1 MNKIRGKSLNMNTT
15 TKTFRKLIE
24 KNTRKINKNKKIF
37 YNKTE
42 ELFHS
47 LNKVFFK
54 AELKETDADYM
65 FKEIKNQ
72 IRLNQEMIDL
82 YGKNAKSK
90 IIPRSREPIKFD
102 KNLIINPLSYEET
115 KYVRYT
121 PFRVG
126 NKYDND
132 KKLNLPCILTSNIRT
147 VYKRDSPG
155 KESVK
160 SKKDNNESNTNT
172 IDRNIYNT
180 INTESSLMNTN
191 KNYNITFNN
200 ENRNNNKIINYFSKT
215 NDNMNM
221 KNSSNNNS
229 TFSFGNKSNNSF
241 DRYKYVMTL
250 DNLSENVEN
259 NQTRHR
265 RYFKFND
272 YGCSSFKN
280 KYNYISNNYFKYFI
294 LFQ

>member
-1 MNKIRGKSLNMNTT
+1 MFKFRGKSLNMNNT

-24 KNTRKINKNKKIF
+24 KNTRKNNLNKKIF

-42 ELFHS
+42 EIFHS

-54 AELKETDADYM
+54 AELKETDEDYM

-72 IRLNQEMIDL
+72 IRLNQEMVDL
-82 YGKNAKSK
+82 YGKNAKNK
-90 IIPRSREPIKFD
+90 IFPRSREPIKFD
-102 KNLIINPLSYEET
+102 KKIILNPLSFEET

-121 PFRVG
+121 PFRMG
-126 NKYDND
+126 NRYDND
-132 KKLNLPCILTSNIRT
+132 KKLNLPCILTNNLRT
-147 VYKRDSPG
+147 VYKRESPG

-160 SKKDNNESNTNT
+160 SKQVNNENNNNDSNDNT
-172 IDRNIYNT
+172 IDRNIFNS
-180 INTESSLMNTN
+180 IDTESSLMNNN
-191 KNYNITFNN
+191 KKYNITFNN
-200 ENRNNNKIINYFSKT
+200 ENPNKNRIINYFSKT
-215 NDNMNM
+215 NDNMNV

-229 TFSFGNKSNNSF
+229 TFSIGNKSNNSF

-265 RYFKFND
+265 RYFNLND
-272 YGCSSFKN
+272 YGCNSFRN
-280 KYNYISNNYFKYFI
+280 KYNYISNNYFKY
-294 LFQ
+294 

>member
-1 MNKIRGKSLNMNTT
+1 MLKIRGKLLNMNST

-24 KNTRKINKNKKIF
+24 KNTRKNNINKKIF

-42 ELFHS
+42 EIFHS

-54 AELKETDADYM
+54 AELNETDEDYM

-72 IRLNQEMIDL
+72 IRLNQQMIDL
-82 YGKNAKSK
+82 YGKNAKNK
-90 IIPRSREPIKFD
+90 IFPRSREPIKFD
-102 KNLIINPLSYEET
+102 KNLVINPLSYEET

-126 NKYDND
+126 SKYDND
-132 KKLNLPCILTSNIRT
+132 KKLNLPCILTNNIRT
-147 VYKRDSPG
+147 INIRESPG
-155 KESVK
+155 KKSVK
-160 SKKDNNESNTNT
+160 SKKDNNDSNANT
-172 IDRNIYNT
+172 IDRNIYNN
-180 INTESSLMNTN
+180 INIENSLMNSN

-200 ENRNNNKIINYFSKT
+200 ENRNNNRIIKYFSKA

-229 TFSFGNKSNNSF
+229 TFSIGSKSNNSF
-241 DRYKYVMTL
+241 DRNKYVMTL

-265 RYFKFND
+265 RYFNLND
-272 YGCSSFKN
+272 YGCTSFKN
-280 KYNYISNNYFKYFI
+280 KYNYISNNYFKY
-294 LFQ
+294 

>member
-1 MNKIRGKSLNMNTT
+1 MFKFRGKSLNMNNT

-24 KNTRKINKNKKIF
+24 KNTRKNNLNKKIF

-42 ELFHS
+42 EIFHS

-54 AELKETDADYM
+54 AELKETDEDYM

-72 IRLNQEMIDL
+72 IKLNQQMVDL
-82 YGKNAKSK
+82 YGKNAKNK
-90 IIPRSREPIKFD
+90 IFPRSREPIKYD
-102 KNLIINPLSYEET
+102 KNLIINPLNYEET

-132 KKLNLPCILTSNIRT
+132 KKLNLPCILTNNLRT
-147 VYKRDSPG
+147 VYKRESPG

-172 IDRNIYNT
+172 IDRNIYNS
-180 INTESSLMNTN
+180 INTESPLMNMN
-191 KNYNITFNN
+191 KNYNTTFNN
-200 ENRNNNKIINYFSKT
+200 ENRYNNRIINYFSKT

-221 KNSSNNNS
+221 KNSSNSNS
-229 TFSFGNKSNNSF
+229 TFSIGKKSYNSLE
-241 DRYKYVMTL
+241 R
-250 DNLSENVEN
+250 
-259 NQTRHR
+259 
-265 RYFKFND
+265 
-272 YGCSSFKN
+272 
-280 KYNYISNNYFKYFI
+280 
-294 LFQ
+294 

>member
-1 MNKIRGKSLNMNTT
+1 MFKFRGKSLNMNTT
-15 TKTFRKLIE
+15 TKTFRKLLE
-24 KNTRKINKNKKIF
+24 KNTRKANKNKKIF

-47 LNKVFFK
+47 LNNVFFN
-54 AELKETDADYM
+54 AELKETDEDYM

-72 IRLNQEMIDL
+72 IKLNQQMVDL
-82 YGKNAKSK
+82 YGKNAKNK
-90 IIPRSREPIKFD
+90 IFPRSREPIKYD
-102 KNLIINPLSYEET
+102 KNLIINPLNYEET

-132 KKLNLPCILTSNIRT
+132 KKLNLPCILTNNLRT
-147 VYKRDSPG
+147 VYKRESPG

-172 IDRNIYNT
+172 IDRNIYNS
-180 INTESSLMNTN
+180 INTESPLMNMN
-191 KNYNITFNN
+191 KNYNTTFNN
-200 ENRNNNKIINYFSKT
+200 ENRYNNRIINYFSKT

-221 KNSSNNNS
+221 KNSSNSNS
-229 TFSFGNKSNNSF
+229 TFSIGNKSYNSF

-259 NQTRHR
+259 NQIRHT
-265 RYFKFND
+265 RYFNLND
-272 YGCSSFKN
+272 YGCNSFRN
-280 KYNYISNNYFKYFI
+280 KYNYISNNYFKY
-294 LFQ
+294 

>member
-1 MNKIRGKSLNMNTT
+1 MFKFRGKSLNMNTT
-15 TKTFRKLIE
+15 TKTFRKLLE
-24 KNTRKINKNKKIF
+24 KNTRKANKNKKIF

-47 LNKVFFK
+47 LNNVFFN
-54 AELKETDADYM
+54 AELKETDEDYM

-72 IRLNQEMIDL
+72 IKLNQQMVDL
-82 YGKNAKSK
+82 YGKNAKNK
-90 IIPRSREPIKFD
+90 IFPRSREPIKYD
-102 KNLIINPLSYEET
+102 KNLIINPLNYEET
-115 KYVRYT
+115 KYVRNT

-132 KKLNLPCILTSNIRT
+132 KKLNLPCILTNNLRT
-147 VYKRDSPG
+147 VYKRESPG

-172 IDRNIYNT
+172 IDRNIYNS
-180 INTESSLMNTN
+180 INTESPLMNMN
-191 KNYNITFNN
+191 KNYNTTFNN
-200 ENRNNNKIINYFSKT
+200 ENRYNNRIINYFSKT

-221 KNSSNNNS
+221 KNSSNSNS
-229 TFSFGNKSNNSF
+229 TFSIGNKSYNSF

-259 NQTRHR
+259 NQIRHT
-265 RYFKFND
+265 RYFNLND
-272 YGCSSFKN
+272 YGCNSFRN
-280 KYNYISNNYFKYFI
+280 KYNYISNNYFKY
-294 LFQ
+294 

>member
-1 MNKIRGKSLNMNTT
+1 MNKFRGKSLNMNTT

-24 KNTRKINKNKKIF
+24 KNIRKINKNKKIF

-121 PFRVG
+121 PFRMG

-147 VYKRDSPG
+147 VYKRESPG
-155 KESVK
+155 KESIK

-280 KYNYISNNYFKYFI
+280 KYNYISNNYFKY
-294 LFQ
+294 

>member
-1 MNKIRGKSLNMNTT
+1 MFKFRGKSLNMNTT
-15 TKTFRKLIE
+15 TKTFRKLLE
-24 KNTRKINKNKKIF
+24 KNTRKANKNKKIF

-47 LNKVFFK
+47 LNNVFFN
-54 AELKETDADYM
+54 AELKETDEDYM

-72 IRLNQEMIDL
+72 IRLNQQMIDL
-82 YGKNAKSK
+82 YGKNAKNK
-90 IIPRSREPIKFD
+90 IFPRSREPIKYD
-102 KNLIINPLSYEET
+102 KNLIINPLNYEET

-132 KKLNLPCILTSNIRT
+132 KKLNLPCILTNNLRT
-147 VYKRDSPG
+147 VYKRESPG

-172 IDRNIYNT
+172 IDRNIYNS
-180 INTESSLMNTN
+180 INTESPLMNMN
-191 KNYNITFNN
+191 KNYNTTFNN
-200 ENRNNNKIINYFSKT
+200 ENRYNNRIINYFSKT

-221 KNSSNNNS
+221 KNSSNSNS
-229 TFSFGNKSNNSF
+229 TFSIGNKSYNSF

-259 NQTRHR
+259 NQIRHT
-265 RYFKFND
+265 RYFNLND
-272 YGCSSFKN
+272 YGCNSFRN
-280 KYNYISNNYFKYFI
+280 KYNYISNNYFKY
-294 LFQ
+294 

>member
-1 MNKIRGKSLNMNTT
+1 MLKIRGKTLNMNST

-24 KNTRKINKNKKIF
+24 KNTRKNNINKKIF

-42 ELFHS
+42 EIFHS

-54 AELKETDADYM
+54 AELNETDEDYM

-72 IRLNQEMIDL
+72 IRLNQQMIDL
-82 YGKNAKSK
+82 YGKNAKNK
-90 IIPRSREPIKFD
+90 MFPRSREPIKFD

-126 NKYDND
+126 SKYDND
-132 KKLNLPCILTSNIRT
+132 KKLNLPCILTNNLRT
-147 VYKRDSPG
+147 INYRESPG
-155 KESVK
+155 KKSVK
-160 SKKDNNESNTNT
+160 SKKDNNDSNANT
-172 IDRNIYNT
+172 IDRNIYNN
-180 INTESSLMNTN
+180 INTENSLMNSN

-200 ENRNNNKIINYFSKT
+200 ENRNNNRIIKYFSKT

-229 TFSFGNKSNNSF
+229 TFSIGSKSNNSF

-265 RYFKFND
+265 RYFNLND
-272 YGCSSFKN
+272 YGCTSFKN
-280 KYNYISNNYFKYFI
+280 KYNYISNNYFKY
-294 LFQ
+294 

>member
-1 MNKIRGKSLNMNTT
+1 MFKFRGKSLNMNTT
-15 TKTFRKLIE
+15 TKTFRKLLE
-24 KNTRKINKNKKIF
+24 KNTRKANKNKKIF

-47 LNKVFFK
+47 LNNVFFN
-54 AELKETDADYM
+54 AELKETDEDYM

-72 IRLNQEMIDL
+72 IKLNQQMVDL
-82 YGKNAKSK
+82 YGKNAKNK
-90 IIPRSREPIKFD
+90 IFPRSREPIKYD
-102 KNLIINPLSYEET
+102 KNLIINPLNYEET

-121 PFRVG
+121 PFRMG

-132 KKLNLPCILTSNIRT
+132 KKLNLPCILTNNLRT
-147 VYKRDSPG
+147 VYKRESPG

-172 IDRNIYNT
+172 IDRNIYNS
-180 INTESSLMNTN
+180 INTESPLMNMN
-191 KNYNITFNN
+191 KNYNTTFNN
-200 ENRNNNKIINYFSKT
+200 ENRYNNRIINYFSKT

-221 KNSSNNNS
+221 KNSSNSNS
-229 TFSFGNKSNNSF
+229 TFSIGNKSYNSF

-259 NQTRHR
+259 NQIRHT
-265 RYFKFND
+265 RYFNLND
-272 YGCSSFKN
+272 YGCNSFRN
-280 KYNYISNNYFKYFI
+280 KYNYISNNYFKY
-294 LFQ
+294 

>member
-1 MNKIRGKSLNMNTT
+1 MFKFRGKSLNMNTT
-15 TKTFRKLIE
+15 TKTFRKLLE
-24 KNTRKINKNKKIF
+24 KNTRKANKNKKIF

-47 LNKVFFK
+47 LNNVFFN
-54 AELKETDADYM
+54 AELKETDEDYM

-72 IRLNQEMIDL
+72 IKLNQQMVDL
-82 YGKNAKSK
+82 YGKNAKNK
-90 IIPRSREPIKFD
+90 IFPRSREPIKYD
-102 KNLIINPLSYEET
+102 KNLIINPLNYEET

-126 NKYDND
+126 SKYDND
-132 KKLNLPCILTSNIRT
+132 KKLNLPCILTNNLRT
-147 VYKRDSPG
+147 VYKRESPG

-172 IDRNIYNT
+172 IDRNIYNS
-180 INTESSLMNTN
+180 INTESPLMNMN
-191 KNYNITFNN
+191 KNYNTTFNN
-200 ENRNNNKIINYFSKT
+200 ENRYNNRIINYFSKT

-221 KNSSNNNS
+221 KNSSNSNS
-229 TFSFGNKSNNSF
+229 TFSIGNKSNNSF

-259 NQTRHR
+259 NQIRHT
-265 RYFKFND
+265 RYFNLND
-272 YGCSSFKN
+272 YGCNSFRN
-280 KYNYISNNYFKYFI
+280 KYNYISNNYFKY
-294 LFQ
+294 

>member
-1 MNKIRGKSLNMNTT
+1 MNNT

-24 KNTRKINKNKKIF
+24 KNTRKNNLNKKIF

-42 ELFHS
+42 EIFHS

-54 AELKETDADYM
+54 AELNETDEDYM

-72 IRLNQEMIDL
+72 IRLNQQMIDL
-82 YGKNAKSK
+82 YGKNAKNK
-90 IIPRSREPIKFD
+90 IFPRSREPIKFD
-102 KNLIINPLSYEET
+102 KNLVINPLSYEET

-126 NKYDND
+126 SKYDND
-132 KKLNLPCILTSNIRT
+132 KKLNLPCILTNNLRT
-147 VYKRDSPG
+147 INYRESPG
-155 KESVK
+155 KKSVK
-160 SKKDNNESNTNT
+160 SKKDNNDSNANT
-172 IDRNIYNT
+172 LDRNIYNN
-180 INTESSLMNTN
+180 INTENSLDLYLMNSN

-200 ENRNNNKIINYFSKT
+200 ENRNNNKIMKYFSKI

-229 TFSFGNKSNNSF
+229 TFSIGSKSNNSF
-241 DRYKYVMTL
+241 DRNKYVMTL

-265 RYFKFND
+265 RYFNLND
-272 YGCSSFKN
+272 YGCTSFKN
-280 KYNYISNNYFKYFI
+280 KYNYISNNYFKY
-294 LFQ
+294 

>member
-1 MNKIRGKSLNMNTT
+1 MLKIRGKTLNMNST

-24 KNTRKINKNKKIF
+24 KNTRKNNINKKIF

-42 ELFHS
+42 EIFHS

-54 AELKETDADYM
+54 AELNETDEDYM

-72 IRLNQEMIDL
+72 IKLNQQMVDL
-82 YGKNAKSK
+82 YGKNAKNK
-90 IIPRSREPIKFD
+90 IFPRSREPIKYD
-102 KNLIINPLSYEET
+102 KNLIINPLNYEET

-121 PFRVG
+121 PFRMG

-132 KKLNLPCILTSNIRT
+132 KKLNLPCILTNNLRT
-147 VYKRDSPG
+147 VYKRESPG

-172 IDRNIYNT
+172 IDRNIYNS
-180 INTESSLMNTN
+180 INTESPLMNMN
-191 KNYNITFNN
+191 KNYNTTFNN
-200 ENRNNNKIINYFSKT
+200 ENRYNNRIINYFSKT

-221 KNSSNNNS
+221 KNSSNSNS
-229 TFSFGNKSNNSF
+229 TFSIGNKSYNSF

-259 NQTRHR
+259 NQIRHT
-265 RYFKFND
+265 RYFNLND
-272 YGCSSFKN
+272 YGCTSFKN
-280 KYNYISNNYFKYFI
+280 KYNYISNNYFKY
-294 LFQ
+294 

>member
-24 KNTRKINKNKKIF
+24 KNIRKINKNKKIF

-280 KYNYISNNYFKYFI
+280 KYNYISNNYFKY
-294 LFQ
+294 

>member
-1 MNKIRGKSLNMNTT
+1 MLKNRGKSLNMNST

-24 KNTRKINKNKKIF
+24 KNTRKNNINKKIF

-42 ELFHS
+42 EIFHS

-54 AELKETDADYM
+54 AELNETDEDYM

-72 IRLNQEMIDL
+72 IRLNQQMIDL
-82 YGKNAKSK
+82 YGKNAKNK
-90 IIPRSREPIKFD
+90 MFPRSREPIKFD

-126 NKYDND
+126 SKYDND
-132 KKLNLPCILTSNIRT
+132 KKLNLPCILTNNLRT
-147 VYKRDSPG
+147 INYRESPG
-155 KESVK
+155 KKSVK
-160 SKKDNNESNTNT
+160 SKKDNNDSNANT
-172 IDRNIYNT
+172 IDRNIYNN
-180 INTESSLMNTN
+180 INTENSLMNSN

-200 ENRNNNKIINYFSKT
+200 ENRNNNKIMKYFSKI

-229 TFSFGNKSNNSF
+229 TFSIGSKSNNSF
-241 DRYKYVMTL
+241 DRNKYVMTL

-265 RYFKFND
+265 RYFNLND
-272 YGCSSFKN
+272 YGCTSFKN
-280 KYNYISNNYFKYFI
+280 KYNYISNNYFKY
-294 LFQ
+294 